1 MPGGRD
7 TEVCPCRCHY
17 GGAVSCPGCKEM
29 HDEADRAACPHCA
42 GGGRRAARAPGG

>member
-7 TEVCPCRCHY
+7 DETCPCRCHY

-29 HDEADRAACPHCA
+29 HRGTDGRPACPHCA
-42 GGGRRAARAPGG
+42 VR